1 MTRPL
6 LRRLALLAVAFAI
19 TTAVAAAL
27 ATAGTLRAA
36 YDAALP
42 GEGYDKLLILE
53 PGVVYT
59 GGLHIGPI
67 LIPESVSY
75 SGEPGLDVKI
85 VGRGA
90 VLDLAGSQLSI
101 SYCPN
106 RLDVEDCVIVGGS
119 LRFRG
124 LDYEPDRQPCGSVR
138 QVTFYR
144 PHDYALRLQRT
155 GDGILLERNL
165 VVDALAT
172 GPDWVFNNG
181 YPVEWLQTGLGVAM
195 SLAGSPTVHEN
206 WSYRS
211 DPHENGEALL
221 HFGFL

>member
-1 MTRPL
+1 M
-6 LRRLALLAVAFAI
+6 RRLLSCCLVLL
-19 TTAVAAAL
+19 VAAA
-27 ATAGTLRAA
+27 APAGAGTLRAA
-36 YDAALP
+36 YDAAGP
-42 GEGYDKLLILE
+42 GEGYDKLVVLA

-59 GGLHIGPI
+59 GGLHVGPI
-67 LIPESVSY
+67 LIPESVEY

-85 VGRGA
+85 VGNGA

-119 LRFRG
+119 LRYRG
-124 LDYEPDRQPCGSVR
+124 LDYEEGRQPRGSVR

-165 VVDALAT
+165 IVDALDT
-172 GPDWVFNNG
+172 GPDWIFNNG
-181 YPVEWLQTGLGVAM
+181 YPMEWLQTGIGTAL

-206 WSYRS
+206 WSFRS